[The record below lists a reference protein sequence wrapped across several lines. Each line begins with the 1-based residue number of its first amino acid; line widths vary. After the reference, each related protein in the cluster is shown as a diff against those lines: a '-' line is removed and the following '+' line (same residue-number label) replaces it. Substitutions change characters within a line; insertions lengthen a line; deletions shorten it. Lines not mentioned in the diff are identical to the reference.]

1 MGPTVAAER
10 LFREFHGREPTQDDI
25 ARIDM
30 RGPETVLVI
39 GELDGLIY
47 RAEDSAEPYIHRFK
61 KSDRPLLLCSSDG
74 RQLYILKGGYRFT
87 DRGIIG

>member
-1 MGPTVAAER
+1 MGSITAAER
-10 LFREFHGREPTQDDI
+10 LFRDFHDREPTSDDI

-30 RGPETVLVI
+30 RSPETVLVI

-47 RAEDSAEPYIHRFK
+47 RAEDSEEPYIHRFK
-61 KSDRPLLLCSSDG
+61 KSDRPLLLASSDG
-74 RQLYILKGGYRFT
+74 RQLYILKGGYKFT